1 MHANKVQGRIGRG
14 AEKSRSVDVMSPNE
28 TDAVEYVL
36 ELLDNFFLR
45 SESSA
50 EPYGSLRRGVD
61 GALLTPGSLTEEEAR
76 LLQENIGAVPSFVKQ
91 FIGRD
96 ILAERAAGSD
106 RSALVR
112 ATLNFVVDALQTT
125 AVEPD
130 VVEVWSRALKLARMH
145 GRATQ
150 GQLASLEA
158 GLIKKV
164 LAPLPELRA
173 VWLADLLRT
182 QKLAK
187 HSAAAI
193 AVHLQSLAGRTN
205 DDASA
210 SVFFQAA
217 AEWHRAAGDEAAA
230 SDDLLSVARGRQGLA
245 SSLLQQRRADSS
257 IRAASELQLAHDVV
271 RQLSR
276 AFRESRDVQNLGA
289 ELAASIRVARQSTV
303 SFMTSRVTEVDVSEA
318 YERTIR
324 SMTGRSEAEAAERFL
339 ESATL
344 PSFTL
349 ARDRAETAVHASPLG
364 RVRRERLTN
373 DGREVANTDDDQF
386 GIPGQ
391 VWLKMVDD
399 LTGQVVDTVHR
410 YLMPAWQVFSTE
422 HRLSRSYFVETAR
435 SGGLVPSERAQMYG
449 RALFYG
455 FDGDFM
461 TAAQLLTPQLEHLV
475 RVHLR
480 DAGVPTTLLKS
491 GIETEVGL
499 SALMAKP
506 ESTEI
511 FGDDVAFVVRGL
523 FCSPAGLNLRNEF
536 AHGLFTATTEFSAS
550 ATYAWWLMWKL
561 AVAPFSNPAIKV
573 ALSV

>member
-1 MHANKVQGRIGRG
+1 
-14 AEKSRSVDVMSPNE
+14 MSPSSGSGLI
-28 TDAVEYVL
+28 YVV
-36 ELLDNFFLR
+36 ELLDDFFLR
-45 SESSA
+45 PESSA

-112 ATLNFVVDALQTT
+112 ATLNLVVDALQTT

-130 VVEVWSRALKLARMH
+130 VIEVWSRALKLARMH

-158 GLIKKV
+158 GLIKKL

-193 AVHLQSLAGRTN
+193 AVHLRSLAGRTN

-217 AEWHRAAGDEAAA
+217 AEWHRAAGDEAAS
-230 SDDLLSVARGRQGLA
+230 SDDLLSVVRGRQRLA
-245 SSLLQQRRADSS
+245 SLLLQQGGADSS
-257 IRAASELQLAHDVV
+257 IKAASELQLAHNIL

-276 AFRESRDVQNLGA
+276 AFRESRGVQNLDA
-289 ELAASIRVARQSTV
+289 ELAASIRVANRSTV

-318 YERTIR
+318 YEHTMR

-339 ESATL
+339 RVATL
-344 PSFTL
+344 PSFTVT
-349 ARDRAETAVHASPLG
+349 RDRAETAVDTSPFG
-364 RVRRERLTN
+364 KVTRERLTRG
-373 DGREVANTDDDQF
+373 GRQVANTRDDQF

-391 VWLKMVDD
+391 VWQKMVDD
-399 LTGQVVDTVHR
+399 LTGQVVDTVR
-410 YLMPAWQVFSTE
+410 SFLMPAWQAFSTD
-422 HRLSRSYFVETAR
+422 HRLSSSYFVETAR
-435 SGGLVPSERAQMYG
+435 SAGFVPSERTQMYG

-480 DAGVPTTLLKS
+480 DAGAATTVMKG

-499 SALMAKP
+499 SSLMEKP

-511 FGDDVAFVVRGL
+511 FGEDVAFVIRGL
-523 FCSPAGLNLRNEF
+523 FCSPAGLNLRNDF
-536 AHGLFTATTEFSAS
+536 AHGLFAASPEFSA
-550 ATYAWWLMWKL
+550 AAMYAWWLMWRF
-561 AVAPFSNPAIKV
+561 ASGPFSNPAIKV
-573 ALSV
+573 ASGI